1 MLFVYTFLV
10 GLIAS
15 SPLLDASDS
24 IDRGATAIYSVSLD
38 GETVYWLTLESVNG
52 NSNLDVSVS
61 SEDMIFDEFMNL
73 PYGEDFRYALNFAIV
88 SGEEDGDE
96 SITIPA
102 LDPGLVHIIVH
113 DTGGNGGNFL
123 LKIQ

>member
-1 MLFVYTFLV
+1 MVFVYTFL
-10 GLIAS
+10 LSLLAS
-15 SPLLDASDS
+15 SPLLDASDC

-38 GETVYWLTLESVNG
+38 GETVYWLTLESVDG

-61 SEDMIFDEFMNL
+61 SEDMIFDDFMNL
-73 PYGEDFRYALNFAIV
+73 PYGEDFHYSLEYAIV
-88 SGEEDGDE
+88 SGLEEGDE
-96 SITIPA
+96 SVTIPA
-102 LDPGLVHIIVH
+102 LPPGLVHIIVH